1 MNRIRFLAISCA
13 IAFATTPVFAQAPAT
28 PDPDRARRG
37 WEYGHMWGNRMWG
50 DGWGWHPGMIIG
62 PIVMALILIGFIA
75 IIVSLVRWFSHG
87 AHHGPGCCFHHNGG
101 GGGGGRGR
109 GALDI
114 LEERFARG
122 EIDKAEFEERRKLL
136 GR

>member
-1 MNRIRFLAISCA
+1 MNRIRFLATSCA
-13 IAFATTPVFAQAPAT
+13 IAFVTTPLLAQAPAT
-28 PDPDRARRG
+28 PDPERARRG
-37 WEYGHMWGNRMWG
+37 WEYGYGHMWGSPIWG
-50 DGWGWHPGMIIG
+50 DRWGWHPGMIIG

-87 AHHGPGCCFHHNGG
+87 AQRSHGHYEGG
-101 GGGGGRGR
+101 VRSR

-122 EIDKAEFEERRKLL
+122 EIDKAAFEDMRRTLA
-136 GR
+136 R